1 MLMSMLAAAMLL
13 VAGCSSPT
21 TAPVQQAAM
30 EDHHD
35 GDTQRHV
42 VSDSSNGEGQRIDP
56 DAIVIDRH
64 EWRYSNF
71 DGQLLVTPNYKIY
84 TTSPRDD
91 FVDHLP
97 LFFEAALAHYTSYL
111 GDLPQPQGRME
122 TYLFQD
128 RRQWAAKTR
137 EVLPHQ
143 SNVFETLGRGGF
155 ATQGTAVLY
164 YIDHPRSRS
173 SRDTFSIAAHEC
185 WHQYT
190 QQTFRN
196 PLPIWLE
203 EGVATYMESF
213 RVSSD
218 GQPQFMPWRNGERW
232 RALRRASYNDT
243 LIPISELLRRSPQS
257 FLETGKSRL
266 LVYYAQVW
274 ALTRFLAEGEDGK
287 YRANFEEVLHDAA
300 SGKLAGRLTSSEFA
314 SRHGRRISSAT
325 GRSGPWI
332 ILEYFNDDLDA
343 FEGEYLAYI
352 DRITARGRR

>member
-1 MLMSMLAAAMLL
+1 MLTVAMLL
-13 VAGCSSPT
+13 IAGCSAAR
-21 TAPVQQAAM
+21 TATVQQAAM
-30 EDHHD
+30 MDD
-35 GDTQRHV
+35 DDDRDTQRHV
-42 VSDSSNGEGQRIDP
+42 IRDDSNGAGPTIDP
-56 DAIVIDRH
+56 AAIVVERH
-64 EWRYSNF
+64 GWRYSNF
-71 DGQLLVTPNYKIY
+71 EGQLLVTPNYKIF

-97 LFFEAALAHYTSYL
+97 LFFEAALAHYTTHL
-111 GDLPQPQGRME
+111 GNLPRPNGRMD

-137 EVLPHQ
+137 EILPNQ

-213 RVSSD
+213 RVSTD
-218 GQPQFMPWRNGERW
+218 GQPEFMPWRNGERW
-232 RALRRASYNDT
+232 RALRRANSDDN
-243 LIPISELLRRSPQS
+243 LIPLSELLRRSPQS
-257 FLETGKSRL
+257 FLETGKHRL

-287 YRANFEEVLHDAA
+287 YRAGLEDVLYDAA
-300 SGKLAGRLTSSEFA
+300 TGKLAGRLTSSEFS
-314 SRHGRRISSAT
+314 SRHGRRISAAT

-332 ILEYFNDDLDA
+332 ILEYFNPDLEA
-343 FEGEYLAYI
+343 FEEEFLAYI

>member
-1 MLMSMLAAAMLL
+1 MAAWLL
-13 VAGCSSPT
+13 TAIALVMAGCTSSRVAT
-21 TAPVQQAAM
+21 VQQAAM
-30 EDHHD
+30 DDYQEQQ
-35 GDTQRHV
+35 TQRHV
-42 VSDSSNGEGQRIDP
+42 VRDDDDRTVSAIDP
-56 DAIVIDRH
+56 DAIEVARH
-64 EWRYSNF
+64 TWKYSNF
-71 DGQLLVTPNYKIY
+71 EGQLLVTPNYNIY
-84 TTSPRDD
+84 TTATRDD

-97 LFFEAALAHYTSYL
+97 LFFEAALAHYTTYL
-111 GDLPQPQGRME
+111 GKLPRPKERMD

-137 EVLPHQ
+137 ELLPHQ

-164 YIDHPRSRS
+164 YIDWPSSRS
-173 SRDTFSIAAHEC
+173 HRDTYSIAAHEC

-190 QQTFRN
+190 QRTFRN

-232 RALRRASYNDT
+232 RALRRAAQDDR
-243 LIPISELLRRSPQS
+243 LIPLSELLRRSPQS
-257 FLETGKSRL
+257 FLETGKNRL

-274 ALTRFLAEGEDGK
+274 ALTRFLVEGEDGK
-287 YRANFEEVLHDAA
+287 YREGLEEVLYDAA
-300 SGKLAGRLTSSEFA
+300 TGKLAGRLTSSEFS
-314 SRHGRRISSAT
+314 SRHGRRISAAT

-332 ILEYFNDDLDA
+332 ILEYFNPDLDE
-343 FEGEYLAYI
+343 FEEAYLDYI
-352 DRITARGRR
+352 ERITGRGRR